1 MFKRIFGYAKPYWR
15 TLATLAVLIAIMA
28 GLQQVNPFV
37 SKQITDLLI
46 DEGLASFNTI
56 LLLLLVVL
64 AAKLIQTGLNRLTWF
79 MTNIFVVKFE
89 IHLKKMG
96 FEHLMGLSLSY
107 YNEQATGKV
116 MSKLDRGV
124 NRIINIVNNS
134 GMHFLPSVTSA
145 LISFIIA
152 VNYEW
157 RLALL
162 ILIGFVPYIIINRWR
177 FQRNNKLERQEY
189 KLYDNQYSHFWEVLN
204 SMALI
209 KAFRA
214 ESYERKRL
222 QKFFKKYIDIR
233 KEMESNTNKAVAGD
247 FFLELM
253 LWTMYAY
260 IVWLT
265 WQGQLTVGTL
275 VMLVSLIQ
283 LMREPLW
290 QLNWIFWEIKRA
302 QVGAKDFFKI
312 MDVDQRILD
321 PKHPVKLAAV
331 KGRFAF
337 EKVSFVYR
345 HEDWEKMKLGKLG
358 ETSSSKK
365 PNRKN
370 LPVLKNVSFEI
381 EPGKMTALV
390 GPSGAGKTTIASLLL
405 RFFDPDQGEITLD
418 GVDIKQLTKQE
429 LRSYIGL
436 VSQDSHLFATTI
448 AENLRYAKPN
458 ATKQEMIQACKIAYA
473 NEFINELPNGLETE
487 IGERGVKLSG
497 GQRQRLSIARTVL
510 ANPKIIILD
519 EATSSLDSESE
530 LYIQRA
536 LKKLLKKKTSI
547 VIAHRL
553 STIQQADKI
562 IVLKDQK
569 VLEEGTHQELL
580 ANNKLYSQL
589 FNIQAGQTKLL
600 KEWGL
605 VH

>member
-15 TLATLAVLIAIMA
+15 TLVTLAVLIALMA
-28 GLQQVNPFV
+28 GLQQVSPFV

-46 DEGLASFNTI
+46 DEGLASFDTI
-56 LLLLLVVL
+56 LLLLLLVL
-64 AAKLIQTGLNRLTWF
+64 VTKFIQTGLNRLTWF

-89 IHLKKMG
+89 IHLKQIG
-96 FEHLMGLSLSY
+96 FDHLMGLSLSY

-152 VNYEW
+152 MNYEW
-157 RLALL
+157 RLAFL
-162 ILIGFVPYIIINRWR
+162 IILGFVPYIAINRWR
-177 FQRNNKLERQEY
+177 FKRNNELERQEY

-204 SMALI
+204 SMSLI

-214 ESYERKRL
+214 EDYERQRF
-222 QKFFKKYIDIR
+222 QRFFKKYMAIR
-233 KEMESNTNKAVAGD
+233 QEMETNTNKAVVGD

-253 LWTMYAY
+253 LWGMYAY

-312 MDVDQRILD
+312 MDVDQHIPD
-321 PKHPVKLAAV
+321 PKKPVKLKNV
-331 KGRFAF
+331 KGKFVF
-337 EKVSFVYR
+337 DNVSFVYR
-345 HEDWEKMKLGKLG
+345 HEDWSKMKLNSIG
-358 ETSSSKK
+358 EKDLKSSA
-365 PNRKN
+365 RKN
-370 LPVLKNVSFEI
+370 LPVLKDVSFTI

-405 RFFDPDQGEITLD
+405 RFFDPDKGKILLD
-418 GVDIKQLTKQE
+418 DVDIKRLSKQE

-436 VSQDSHLFATTI
+436 VSQDSNLFATTI

-458 ATKQEMIQACKIAYA
+458 ATKAEMMEACKIAYA
-473 NEFINELPNGLETE
+473 DKFISQLPNGLETE

-536 LKKLLKKKTSI
+536 LKKLLKNKTSV

-562 IVLKDQK
+562 IVLKEQE

-580 ANNKLYSQL
+580 KNKKLYSQL
-589 FNIQAGQTKLL
+589 FSIQAGQTKLL

>member
-1 MFKRIFGYAKPYWR
+1 MFKRIFGYTKPYR
-15 TLATLAVLIAIMA
+15 KTLYILALLIAIMA
-28 GLQQVNPFV
+28 GLQQVSPFV
-37 SKQITDLLI
+37 SKLITDLI
-46 DEGLASFNTI
+46 IEEGLADFSTLTI
-56 LLLLLVVL
+56 LLLIVL
-64 AAKLIQTGLNRLTWF
+64 ATKFIQTGLNRYTWYI
-79 MTNIFVVKFE
+79 TNIFVVKFE
-89 IHLKKMG
+89 IHLKQLG
-96 FEHLMGLSLSY
+96 FDHLMSLPMSY

-145 LISFIIA
+145 IISFIIA

-162 ILIGFVPYIIINRWR
+162 IVVGFIPYIVINRWR
-177 FQRNNKLERQEY
+177 FEKNNKLERKEY
-189 KLYDNQYSHFWEVLN
+189 KLYDNHFSHYWEVLN
-204 SMALI
+204 SMQLI

-214 ESYERKRL
+214 ESYERKSL
-222 QKFFKKYIDIR
+222 QKFFTKYLDLR
-233 KEMESNTNKAVAGD
+233 QEMEDNTNKAVAGD

-253 LWTMYAY
+253 LWAMYAY

-265 WQGQLTVGTL
+265 WQGQMTVGTL

-312 MDVDQRILD
+312 MDIDQQIAD
-321 PKHPVKLAAV
+321 PVNPITIKNL
-331 KGRFAF
+331 KGKFDF

-345 HEDWEKMKLGKLG
+345 HEDWASAIGK
-358 ETSSSKK
+358 KK
-365 PNRKN
+365 PNQKHSRKN
-370 LPVLKNVSFEI
+370 LLVLDDVSFTI

-390 GPSGAGKTTIASLLL
+390 GPSGAGKSTIASLLL
-405 RFFDPDQGEITLD
+405 RFFDPDKGRILLD
-418 GVDIKQLTKQE
+418 EVDIKQLTKQE
-429 LRSYIGL
+429 LRSYVGL
-436 VSQDSHLFATTI
+436 VSQDSHLFATSI
-448 AENLRYAKPN
+448 AENLRYAKPT
-458 ATKQEMIQACKIAYA
+458 ATRGEMEAACSIAYA
-473 NEFINELPNGLETE
+473 DKFIADLPNGLDTE

-510 ANPKIIILD
+510 ADPKIIILD

-536 LKKLLKKKTSI
+536 LKKLLEGKTSL

-553 STIQQADKI
+553 STIQQANKI

-569 VLEEGTHQELL
+569 VLEEGTHQELI
-580 ANNKLYSQL
+580 KHKSLYAQL
-589 FNIQAGQTKLL
+589 FDIQSGQTKLL

-605 VH
+605 VQ

>member
-1 MFKRIFGYAKPYWR
+1 MFKRIFGFTKPYR
-15 TLATLAVLIAIMA
+15 KTLYLLAVLIAIMA
-28 GLQQVNPFV
+28 GLQQVSPFV
-37 SKQITDLLI
+37 SKLVTDLI
-46 DEGLASFNTI
+46 IEEGLADFATLS
-56 LLLLLVVL
+56 LLLLIVLVT
-64 AAKLIQTGLNRLTWF
+64 KFIQTGLNRYTWYI
-79 MTNIFVVKFE
+79 TNIFVVKFE
-89 IHLKKMG
+89 IHLKQLG
-96 FEHLMGLSLSY
+96 FDHLMSLPMSY

-145 LISFIIA
+145 LISFVIA

-162 ILIGFVPYIIINRWR
+162 IVIGFIPYIVINRWR
-177 FQRNNKLERQEY
+177 FEKNNKLERKEY
-189 KLYDNQYSHFWEVLN
+189 KLYDNHFSHYWEVLN
-204 SMALI
+204 SMQLI

-214 ESYERKRL
+214 ESYERKSL
-222 QKFFKKYIDIR
+222 QKFFTKYLDLR
-233 KEMESNTNKAVAGD
+233 QEMEDNTNKAVAGD

-253 LWTMYAY
+253 LWAMYAY

-265 WQGQLTVGTL
+265 WQGQMTVGTL
-275 VMLVSLIQ
+275 VMLVGLIQ

-312 MDVDQRILD
+312 MDIDQQIAD
-321 PKHPVKLAAV
+321 PVHPITIKNL
-331 KGRFAF
+331 KGKF
-337 EKVSFVYR
+337 EFERVSFVYR
-345 HEDWEKMKLGKLG
+345 HEDWASAIGKKK
-358 ETSSSKK
+358 SSQKHS
-365 PNRKN
+365 RKN
-370 LPVLKNVSFEI
+370 LLVLDDVTFTI
-381 EPGKMTALV
+381 EPGQMTALV
-390 GPSGAGKTTIASLLL
+390 GPSGAGKSTIASLLL
-405 RFFDPDQGEITLD
+405 RFFDPDKGKILLD

-429 LRSYIGL
+429 LRSYVGL

-448 AENLRYAKPN
+448 AENLRYAKPT
-458 ATKQEMIQACKIAYA
+458 ATREEMETACKIAYA
-473 NEFINELPNGLETE
+473 DKFIADLPNGLDTE

-510 ANPKIIILD
+510 ADPKIIILD

-536 LKKLLKKKTSI
+536 LKKLLEGKTSL

-553 STIQQADKI
+553 STIQQANKI

-569 VLEEGTHQELL
+569 VLEEGTHQELI
-580 ANNKLYSQL
+580 KHKSLYAQL
-589 FNIQAGQTKLL
+589 FDIQSGQTKLL

-605 VH
+605 VQ

>member
-1 MFKRIFGYAKPYWR
+1 MFKRIFGYTKPYR
-15 TLATLAVLIAIMA
+15 KTLYILALLIAVMA
-28 GLQQVNPFV
+28 GLQQVSPFV
-37 SKQITDLLI
+37 SKLITDLI
-46 DEGLASFNTI
+46 IEEGLADFSTLTI
-56 LLLLLVVL
+56 LLLIVL
-64 AAKLIQTGLNRLTWF
+64 ATKFIQTGLNRYTWYI
-79 MTNIFVVKFE
+79 TNIFVVKFE
-89 IHLKKMG
+89 IHLKQLG
-96 FEHLMGLSLSY
+96 FDHLMSLPMSY

-145 LISFIIA
+145 IISFIIA

-162 ILIGFVPYIIINRWR
+162 IVVGFIPYIVINRWR
-177 FQRNNKLERQEY
+177 FEKNNKLERKEY
-189 KLYDNQYSHFWEVLN
+189 KLYDNHFSHYWEVLN
-204 SMALI
+204 SMQLI

-214 ESYERKRL
+214 ESYERKSL
-222 QKFFKKYIDIR
+222 QKFFTKYLDLR
-233 KEMESNTNKAVAGD
+233 QEMEDNTNKAVAGD

-253 LWTMYAY
+253 LWAMYAY

-265 WQGQLTVGTL
+265 WQGQMTVGTL

-312 MDVDQRILD
+312 MDIDQQIAD
-321 PKHPVKLAAV
+321 PVSPLTIKNL
-331 KGRFAF
+331 KGKF
-337 EKVSFVYR
+337 EFDKISFVYR
-345 HEDWEKMKLGKLG
+345 HEDWASAVGK
-358 ETSSSKK
+358 KK
-365 PNRKN
+365 QKQKYTRKN
-370 LPVLKNVSFEI
+370 LLVLDDVSFTI

-390 GPSGAGKTTIASLLL
+390 GPSGAGKSTIASLLL
-405 RFFDPDQGEITLD
+405 RFFDPDKGKILLD

-429 LRSYIGL
+429 LRSYVGL
-436 VSQDSHLFATTI
+436 VSQDSHLFATSI
-448 AENLRYAKPN
+448 AENLRYAKPT
-458 ATKQEMIQACKIAYA
+458 ATREEMEAACKIAYA
-473 NEFINELPNGLETE
+473 DKFIADLPDGLDTE

-510 ANPKIIILD
+510 ADPKIIILD

-536 LKKLLKKKTSI
+536 LKKLLEGKTSL

-553 STIQQADKI
+553 STIQQANKI

-569 VLEEGTHQELL
+569 VLEEGTHQELI
-580 ANNKLYSQL
+580 KHKSLYAQL
-589 FNIQAGQTKLL
+589 FDIQSGQTKLL

-605 VH
+605 VQ

>member
-1 MFKRIFGYAKPYWR
+1 MFKRIFGYTKPYR
-15 TLATLAVLIAIMA
+15 KTLYILALLIAVMA
-28 GLQQVNPFV
+28 GLQQVSPFV
-37 SKQITDLLI
+37 SKLITDLI
-46 DEGLASFNTI
+46 IEEGLADFSTLTI
-56 LLLLLVVL
+56 LLLIVL
-64 AAKLIQTGLNRLTWF
+64 ATKFIQTGLNRYTWYI
-79 MTNIFVVKFE
+79 TNIFVVKFE
-89 IHLKKMG
+89 IHLKQLG
-96 FEHLMGLSLSY
+96 FDHLMSLPMSY

-145 LISFIIA
+145 IISFIIA

-162 ILIGFVPYIIINRWR
+162 IVVGFIPYIVINRWR
-177 FQRNNKLERQEY
+177 FEKNNKLERKEY
-189 KLYDNQYSHFWEVLN
+189 KLYDNHFSHYWEVLN
-204 SMALI
+204 SMQLI

-214 ESYERKRL
+214 ESYERKSL
-222 QKFFKKYIDIR
+222 QKFFTKYLDLR
-233 KEMESNTNKAVAGD
+233 QEMEDNTNKAVAGD

-253 LWTMYAY
+253 LWAMYAY

-265 WQGQLTVGTL
+265 WQGQMTVGTL

-312 MDVDQRILD
+312 MDIDQQIAD
-321 PKHPVKLAAV
+321 PVNPITIKNL
-331 KGRFAF
+331 KGKFDF

-345 HEDWEKMKLGKLG
+345 HEDWASAIGK
-358 ETSSSKK
+358 KK
-365 PNRKN
+365 PNQKHSRKN
-370 LPVLKNVSFEI
+370 LLVLDDVSFTI

-390 GPSGAGKTTIASLLL
+390 GPSGAGKSTIASLLL
-405 RFFDPDQGEITLD
+405 RFFDPDKGRILLD

-429 LRSYIGL
+429 LRSYVGL
-436 VSQDSHLFATTI
+436 VSQDSHLFATSI
-448 AENLRYAKPN
+448 AENLRYAKPT
-458 ATKQEMIQACKIAYA
+458 ATRGEMEAACRIAYA
-473 NEFINELPNGLETE
+473 DKFIADLPNGLDTE

-510 ANPKIIILD
+510 ADPKIIILD

-536 LKKLLKKKTSI
+536 LKKLLEGKTSL

-553 STIQQADKI
+553 STIQQANKI

-569 VLEEGTHQELL
+569 VLEEGTHQELI
-580 ANNKLYSQL
+580 KHKSLYAQL
-589 FNIQAGQTKLL
+589 FDIQSGQTKLL

-605 VH
+605 VQ

>member
-1 MFKRIFGYAKPYWR
+1 MFKRIFGYTKPYR
-15 TLATLAVLIAIMA
+15 NTLYTLALLIAIMA
-28 GLQQVNPFV
+28 GLQQVSPFV
-37 SKQITDLLI
+37 SKLITDI
-46 DEGLASFNTI
+46 IIEEGLADFATLT
-56 LLLLLVVL
+56 LLLSIVL
-64 AAKLIQTGLNRLTWF
+64 ISKLIQTGLNRYTWYI
-79 MTNIFVVKFE
+79 TNIFVVKFE
-89 IHLKKMG
+89 IHLKQLG
-96 FEHLMGLSLSY
+96 FDHLMSLPMSY

-145 LISFIIA
+145 LISFVIA

-162 ILIGFVPYIIINRWR
+162 IIVGFIPYIVINRWR
-177 FQRNNKLERQEY
+177 FEKNNKLERKEY
-189 KLYDNQYSHFWEVLN
+189 KLYDNHFSHYWEVLN
-204 SMALI
+204 SMQLI

-214 ESYERKRL
+214 ESYERKSL
-222 QKFFKKYIDIR
+222 QKFFTKYLDLR
-233 KEMESNTNKAVAGD
+233 QEMEDNTNKAVAGD

-253 LWTMYAY
+253 LWAMYAY

-265 WQGQLTVGTL
+265 WQGQMTVGTL

-312 MDVDQRILD
+312 MDIDQQIAD
-321 PKHPVKLAAV
+321 PVNPITINNL
-331 KGRFAF
+331 KGKFEF

-345 HEDWEKMKLGKLG
+345 HEDWASAIGK
-358 ETSSSKK
+358 KK
-365 PNRKN
+365 SNQKHSRKN
-370 LPVLKNVSFEI
+370 LLVLDDVSFTV
-381 EPGKMTALV
+381 EPGQMTALV
-390 GPSGAGKTTIASLLL
+390 GPSGAGKSTIASLLL
-405 RFFDPDQGEITLD
+405 RFFDPDKGKILLD

-429 LRSYIGL
+429 LRSYVGL
-436 VSQDSHLFATTI
+436 VSQDSHLFATSI
-448 AENLRYAKPN
+448 AENLRYAKPT
-458 ATKQEMIQACKIAYA
+458 ATREEMETACKIAYA
-473 NEFINELPNGLETE
+473 DKFIADLPDGLDTE

-510 ANPKIIILD
+510 ADPKIIILD

-536 LKKLLKKKTSI
+536 LKKLLEGKTSL

-553 STIQQADKI
+553 STIQQANKI

-569 VLEEGTHQELL
+569 VLEEGTHQELI
-580 ANNKLYSQL
+580 KHKSLYAQL
-589 FNIQAGQTKLL
+589 FDIQSGQTKLL

-605 VH
+605 VQ

>member
-1 MFKRIFGYAKPYWR
+1 MFKRIFSYAKPYWR

-28 GLQQVNPFV
+28 GLQQVSPFV

-46 DEGLASFNTI
+46 DEGLAGFNSI
-56 LLLLLVVL
+56 LLLLLLVL
-64 AAKLIQTGLNRLTWF
+64 VTKFIQTGLNRLTWF

-89 IHLKKMG
+89 IHLKKIG
-96 FEHLMGLSLSY
+96 FDHLMGLSLSY

-157 RLALL
+157 RLAFL
-162 ILIGFVPYIIINRWR
+162 IILGFVPYIAINRWR
-177 FQRNNKLERQEY
+177 FKKNNELERQEY

-204 SMALI
+204 SMSLI

-214 ESYERKRL
+214 EGYERQRL
-222 QKFFKKYIDIR
+222 QTFFKKYMAIR
-233 KEMESNTNKAVAGD
+233 QEMEANTNKAVAGD

-253 LWTMYAY
+253 LWGMYAY

-312 MDVDQRILD
+312 MDVDQNIPD
-321 PKHPVKLAAV
+321 PKKPVKLKNV
-331 KGRFAF
+331 RGKFVF
-337 EKVSFVYR
+337 DNVSFVYR
-345 HEDWEKMKLGKLG
+345 HEDWSKMKLKSTL
-358 ETSSSKK
+358 EKESARNST
-365 PNRKN
+365 RKN
-370 LPVLKNVSFEI
+370 LPVLKNVSFTI
-381 EPGKMTALV
+381 DPGKMTALV

-405 RFFDPDQGEITLD
+405 RFFDPDQGKILLD
-418 GVDIKQLTKQE
+418 GVNIKLLSKQE

-436 VSQDSHLFATTI
+436 VSQDSSLFATSI
-448 AENLRYAKPN
+448 AENLRYAKPS
-458 ATKQEMIQACKIAYA
+458 ATKSEMMTACKIAYA
-473 NEFINELPNGLETE
+473 DKFISQLPNGLETE

-536 LKKLLKKKTSI
+536 LKKLLKNKTSV

-562 IVLKDQK
+562 IVLKDQE

-580 ANNKLYSQL
+580 KNKKLYSQL